1 MIAAF
6 APLWI
11 ITILGWAASRF
22 GMFSASV
29 EKGLTH
35 FAFSVAIPAVVFTTL
50 VKLPL
55 AKLPLV
61 PLAAYAVSAVVV
73 GLLGYLM
80 MRRAK
85 FDERVIAGMAS
96 AYVNSGNLG
105 IPVAIYVLGDASLI
119 VAVVAF
125 QTVLATPVIA
135 GMLDKSGKRLWT
147 LPLRVPVVL
156 ASAAGVLF
164 TVSGLTLPGMA
175 LRPLEILGGAA
186 VPVALF
192 ALGMSLHLPPG
203 ERPSLTRPELGLTV
217 LAKIVI
223 HPLVAYLVA
232 RFLFGLDGAALIAVT
247 LFAGL
252 PTAQNT
258 YIYATQYN
266 VPNGLS
272 RDAVLVTSVLSL
284 ASLSLILWLL
294 S

>member
-1 MIAAF
+1 VISAF

-11 ITILGWAASRF
+11 ITFLGWAASRF
-22 GMFSASV
+22 GRFSASV
-29 EKGLTH
+29 EKGLAH

-61 PLAAYAVSAVVV
+61 PLAAYALSAITI
-73 GLLGYLM
+73 GLVGYLVI
-80 MRRAK
+80 RRAK
-85 FDERVIAGMAS
+85 FNERVIAAMAS

-105 IPVAIYVLGDASLI
+105 IPVALYVLGDASLI
-119 VAVVAF
+119 VAIVAF
-125 QTVLATPVIA
+125 QTVIVTPVIVKL
-135 GMLDKSGKRLWT
+135 LDHSGRRLWT

-164 TVSGLTLPGMA
+164 AVAGLHLPPLA
-175 LRPLEILGGAA
+175 LRPLEILGGSA

-192 ALGMSLHLPPG
+192 ALGMSLNAPLG
-203 ERPSLTRPELGLTV
+203 SLTRPALIATV
-217 LAKIVI
+217 ALKVI
-223 HPLVAYLVA
+223 AHPLAAWAIAY
-232 RFLFGLDGAALIAVT
+232 FLFGLTGPALLAVV

-266 VPNGLS
+266 VPSELS
-272 RDAVLVTSVLSL
+272 RDAVLVTSVVSL

-294 S
+294 G